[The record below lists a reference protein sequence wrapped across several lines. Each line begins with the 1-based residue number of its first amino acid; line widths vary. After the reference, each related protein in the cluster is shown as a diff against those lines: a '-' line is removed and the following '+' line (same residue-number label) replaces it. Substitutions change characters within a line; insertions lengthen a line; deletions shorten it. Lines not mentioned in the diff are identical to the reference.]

1 MSSILNNLFQNTSG
15 ALRTKGGTQG
25 GIKPADYPSKI
36 LLLPTGGLTPVNAKE
51 VNYVAGD
58 TSGRFEGITAGMFI
72 ELQEGGGSTNLA
84 NLLGHDVYVLDSA
97 IIYSDSDESR
107 QALLC
112 GYNTSDL
119 EIVVLQ
125 ISGGQF
131 EVLDTYAIEGDY
143 NQPARIMAMDDDR
156 FVVQTLKQ
164 GDDDNDCAITI
175 YILENNEITPVY
187 TKNVSIKNITPGYNY
202 NNYADFNMLVQY
214 HESEDENVFF
224 IMFTYTST
232 GTTSSGTEFISV
244 ASIPVND
251 QNEEASTV
259 SQKVN
264 ITSFQINNGKALNP
278 AYVGNM
284 RSIWPIIDIDTGA
297 LTLCGVYCNPYNVF
311 KINRV
316 TTNLTTV
323 VFAQILTIAGDTYLV
338 YSTDG
343 VSLYYNKLT
352 INTNLRT
359 GCGITLGEPVLLYE
373 SENLFISVP
382 TTSKEHVNG
391 DKAVISLINDNGDG
405 SDMNYLEFTRDSET
419 GTLTAGNLV
428 TLGTTQHQL
437 FNSIDYLSDGS
448 LVTYFGDG
456 ANTEIE
462 TCSSSGGSIEPGGVN
477 IAYPATE
484 TINGIA
490 KTGATT
496 GNMGIAYIL
505 DTEDYPEEPS
515 NESGPK

>member
-15 ALRTKGGTQG
+15 ALRTKSGTQG
-25 GIKPADYPSKI
+25 GIKPADYSSKI

-51 VNYVAGD
+51 VNYIAGD
-58 TSGRFEGITAGMFI
+58 TRGRFQGITAGMFI
-72 ELQEGGGSTNLA
+72 ELQKGGGSTNLA
-84 NLLGHDVYVLDSA
+84 NLLGHNVYVLDSA
-97 IIYSDSDESR
+97 IIYSDSNSSR

-131 EVLDTYAIEGDY
+131 EVLDTYAINGEY
-143 NQPARIMAMDDDR
+143 NKPARIMGMDNDR
-156 FVVQTLKQ
+156 FVVQTIKQ
-164 GDDDNDCAITI
+164 GNDDNDCAITI
-175 YILENNEITPVY
+175 YTLENSKITPAY
-187 TKNVSIKNITPGYNY
+187 TKNISIKNITPGYDY
-202 NNYADFNMLVQY
+202 NNHAEFNMLVQY
-214 HESEDENVFF
+214 HESADENVFF
-224 IMFTYTST
+224 IMFTYTSSGMT
-232 GTTSSGTEFISV
+232 PSGTDFITV

-251 QNEEASTV
+251 QNKESSTAT
-259 SQKVN
+259 QKVN
-264 ITSFQINNGKALNP
+264 INPFQINNGKALNP

-284 RSIWPIIDIDTGA
+284 RSIWPIVNSDTGA

-316 TTNLTTV
+316 TTNLTNV

-352 INTNLRT
+352 INTNFRN
-359 GCGITLGEPVLLYE
+359 GCGITLGEPVILYN
-373 SENLFISVP
+373 SENPFVNIQ

-391 DKAVISLINDNGDG
+391 DSAIISLINNNGG
-405 SDMNYLEFTRDSET
+405 VFDMNYLEFTRDSET

-428 TLGTTQHQL
+428 TLGTVQHQL

-462 TCSSSGGSIEPGGVN
+462 TCSSSGGSIESGGVN

-484 TINGIA
+484 IINGIA

-505 DTEDYPEEPS
+505 NTEDYPKEPS
-515 NESGPK
+515 NDSGPK